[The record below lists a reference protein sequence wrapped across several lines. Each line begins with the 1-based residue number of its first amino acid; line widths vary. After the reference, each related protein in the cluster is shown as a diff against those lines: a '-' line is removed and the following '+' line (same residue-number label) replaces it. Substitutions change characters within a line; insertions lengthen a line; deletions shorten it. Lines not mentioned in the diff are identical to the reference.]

1 MTKPPKPHILVVED
15 EEDILELVSYN
26 LQKEGYQIT
35 RAMSGEKALQ
45 SVEDDPPQLILLDL
59 MLPEIDGLEVCRRLK
74 RDPATATIPIVMLT
88 AKGEESD
95 IIAGLEMGADDYIT
109 KPFSPRVL
117 IARVRA
123 VLRRQRRGMASEDAV
138 LTFDELT
145 IHPGRHEIVYRENAI
160 DLTYSEFAILHLL
173 ARRPGWVFTR
183 YRIVD
188 AIRGEHYAVTER
200 AVDVQI
206 AGLRK
211 KLGDAGEYIKT
222 VRGVGYKFADQD
234 AASA

>member
-26 LQKEGYQIT
+26 LQKEGYQVT
-35 RAMSGEKALQ
+35 QAMSGEKALQ
-45 SVEDDPPQLILLDL
+45 SVDEDPPQLILLDL

-74 RDPATATIPIVMLT
+74 RDPETATIPIVMLT

-95 IIAGLEMGADDYIT
+95 IVAGLEMGADDYVT

-145 IHPGRHEIVYRENAI
+145 IHPGRHEVVYQGNTI
-160 DLTYSEFAILHLL
+160 DLTNSEFAILHLL

-211 KLGDAGEYIKT
+211 KLGDAVEYIKT
-222 VRGVGYKFADQD
+222 VRGVGYKFTDQD